1 MREGDDGV
9 WRGLN
14 RFDEIGVDN
23 KLAAVEARHRDHAH
37 ASPELIEY
45 FMSSDRPRTPSLS
58 AMRARCTSTVFTLRH
73 SWPAISRFVR
83 PSPMSCSTS
92 RSRAVSVSR
101 RVACDLGP
109 DTSREAKPW
118 LM

>member
-45 FMSSDRPRTPSLS
+45 FTSSDRPCTPSLS
-58 AMRARCTSTVFTLRH
+58 AMRARCTSTVLTLRH
-73 SWPAISRFVR
+73 CWTAISRFVW
-83 PSPMSCSTS
+83 PSPISCRTS
-92 RSRAVSVSR
+92 RSRAVKLSR
-101 RVACDLGP
+101 RVMLALP
-109 DTSREAKPW
+109 PENSRELRPW